1 MEDGRINVRA
11 ISKAVGISTER
22 VYNILHERLEIGK
35 VCARWGLRL
44 VSSGQKRD
52 RTDVSA
58 QSLAKFNR
66 NPQDFLRRFVTVD
79 ETWIHH
85 YTPELTRWLPC
96 HPHSGDSKSSHQAT
110 SPVFGWQQEFSSGRF
125 PGSLTGI
132 SL

>member
-1 MEDGRINVRA
+1 MIMEDGRINVRA

-85 YTPELTRWLPC
+85 YTPELTR
-96 HPHSGDSKSSHQAT
+96 
-110 SPVFGWQQEFSSGRF
+110 
-125 PGSLTGI
+125 
-132 SL
+132 